1 MGRIRGLLF
10 VALLAAVFTWQ
21 TTPFAAGGE
30 EVPRMTKEQLK
41 VLLGNPD
48 LIVIDVRFEGKSA
61 TKKIAGAV
69 IEDPG
74 KVDVWAASYPK
85 GKKIVLYCS

>member
-1 MGRIRGLLF
+1 MGRIRGLLV
-10 VALLAAVFTWQ
+10 VALLAAVFPWQ
-21 TTPFAAGGE
+21 ATPFAAGGE
-30 EVPRMTKEQLK
+30 DAPRMTKGQLK
-41 VLLGNPD
+41 ALLGNPD

-74 KVDVWAASYPK
+74 KVDGWAANYPK
-85 GKKIVLYCS
+85 GKRIVLYCS